1 LSFAY
6 KKYKLMPYKWGD
18 KMIDTLTLKETFE
31 SNGFSANQASTLSH
45 AMNELSKDKDNL
57 ATKEELHQVRNE
69 LKKDIKE
76 VREELKN
83 NIKEVREE
91 IKDVRCEI
99 KGLRTQMTNLWDC
112 LKDLRKEMIK
122 DMGNLENRL
131 IHKLTYRTMISQLS
145 IGAILATLMIYFHQ
159 R

>member
-1 LSFAY
+1 
-6 KKYKLMPYKWGD
+6 MPYKWGD

-57 ATKEELHQVRNE
+57 ATIEELHQVRNE

-99 KGLRTQMTNLWDC
+99 KDLRTQMTNLWDC

-122 DMGNLENRL
+122 DMENLENRL

-145 IGAILATLMIYFHQ
+145 IGAILVTLMIYFHQ

>member
-1 LSFAY
+1 MLRS
-6 KKYKLMPYKWGD
+6 LWV
-18 KMIDTLTLKETFE
+18 E
-31 SNGFSANQASTLSH
+31 SNNVCTCFCKVR
-45 AMNELSKDKDNL
+45 NELSKDKDNL

-99 KGLRTQMTNLWDC
+99 KDLRTQMTNLWDC

-122 DMGNLENRL
+122 DMENLENRL

-145 IGAILATLMIYFHQ
+145 IGAILVTLMIYFHQ

>member
-1 LSFAY
+1 
-6 KKYKLMPYKWGD
+6 
-18 KMIDTLTLKETFE
+18 MIDTLTLKETFE
-31 SNGFSANQASTLSH
+31 NNGFSANQASTLSH

-69 LKKDIKE
+69 LKNDIKE

-83 NIKEVREE
+83 DIKEIREE
-91 IKDVRCEI
+91 IKDVRSEI
-99 KGLRTQMTNLWDC
+99 KDLRTQMTNLWDC

-122 DMGNLENRL
+122 DMENLENRL

-145 IGAILATLMIYFHQ
+145 IGAILVTLMIYFHQ

>member
-1 LSFAY
+1 
-6 KKYKLMPYKWGD
+6 
-18 KMIDTLTLKETFE
+18 MIDTLTLKETFE
-31 SNGFSANQASTLSH
+31 NNGFSANQASTLSH

-69 LKKDIKE
+69 LKNDIKE
-76 VREELKN
+76 IREELKN

-91 IKDVRCEI
+91 IKDVRSEI
-99 KGLRTQMTNLWDC
+99 KDLRTQMTNLWDC

-122 DMGNLENRL
+122 DMENLENRL

-145 IGAILATLMIYFHQ
+145 IGAILVTLMIYFHQ

>member
-1 LSFAY
+1 
-6 KKYKLMPYKWGD
+6 
-18 KMIDTLTLKETFE
+18 MIDTLTLKETFE
-31 SNGFSANQASTLSH
+31 NNGFSANQASTLSH

-99 KGLRTQMTNLWDC
+99 KDLRTQMTNLWDC

-122 DMGNLENRL
+122 DMENLENRL

>member
-1 LSFAY
+1 
-6 KKYKLMPYKWGD
+6 
-18 KMIDTLTLKETFE
+18 MIDTLTLKETFE
-31 SNGFSANQASTLSH
+31 SNGFSATQASSLSH
-45 AMNELSKDKDNL
+45 AMHELAKDKDHL

-99 KGLRTQMTNLWDC
+99 KDLRTQMTNLWDC

-122 DMGNLENRL
+122 DMENLENRL

-145 IGAILATLMIYFHQ
+145 IGAILVTLMIYFHQ

>member
-1 LSFAY
+1 
-6 KKYKLMPYKWGD
+6 
-18 KMIDTLTLKETFE
+18 MIDTLTLKETFE

-57 ATKEELHQVRNE
+57 ATIEELHQVRNE

-99 KGLRTQMTNLWDC
+99 KDLRTQMTNLWDC

-122 DMGNLENRL
+122 DMENLENRL

-145 IGAILATLMIYFHQ
+145 IGAILVTLMIYFHQ